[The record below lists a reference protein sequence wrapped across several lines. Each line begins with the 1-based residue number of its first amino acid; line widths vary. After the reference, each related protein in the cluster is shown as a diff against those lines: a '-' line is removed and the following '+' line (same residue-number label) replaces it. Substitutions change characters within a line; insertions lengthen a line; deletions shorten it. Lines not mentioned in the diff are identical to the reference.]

1 MNSAPDPSM
10 SLRKKLLSQ
19 WSKLGGQNV
28 SEAQSFTLTY
38 SQEQLLLD
46 WYNAALRKHG
56 FQPTEH
62 STFMLIQLAAW
73 SVFGTAELDTASR
86 EARALEYKRTANE
99 FSIDPSILPSLIC
112 TAYRLEAEEGHA

>member
-1 MNSAPDPSM
+1 MNSAPDSSM

-19 WSKLGGQNV
+19 WSQLGGQNV
-28 SEAQSFTLTY
+28 SEKESLTLTR

-56 FQPTEH
+56 FQPADQPNP
-62 STFMLIQLAAW
+62 MLIQLAAW

-86 EARALEYKRTANE
+86 EARALEYQRTANE
-99 FSIDPSILPSLIC
+99 FSVDPSILSSLIC

>member
-1 MNSAPDPSM
+1 MNSAPDSSM

-19 WSKLGGQNV
+19 WSQLGGQNV
-28 SEAQSFTLTY
+28 SENQSLTLTR

-56 FQPTEH
+56 LQPTAQPLPL
-62 STFMLIQLAAW
+62 LIQLAAW

-86 EARALEYKRTANE
+86 EARTLEYQRTADE
-99 FSIDPSILPSLIC
+99 FSVDPSILPSLIC
-112 TAYRLEAEEGHA
+112 TAYRLEAEEGNA